1 MLHIDHPS
9 VRNRIFSCGVGL
21 EKENLRVTTEG
32 RMSHI
37 PHPFPSEKHI
47 VRDFCENQ
55 VEINTEVAAS
65 PEEAVHLLEGYD
77 RHVKDV
83 LSRLPGKEILWPF
96 SNPPL
101 IRNNEDIPIAQFFGP
116 EYGKTLYREYLSDRY
131 GRYKMTFCGI
141 HFNYSFGDDLLKE
154 DFALSGY
161 SDFREYKDNLYLK
174 LARACAVYSW
184 IIVAITA
191 ASPLHDGSFVKKD
204 AAYETVFNG
213 MASSRCSELGYWNY
227 FTPVMNYKTVTDYVK
242 SIQDYVDMGLL
253 RYPSELYYP
262 IRLKPRGSYDL
273 DRLLKEGVDHIEL
286 RMIDLNPL
294 TECGID
300 IRDARFIQLF
310 LIWAASIPEGRWDI
324 AEQVYSTQNFKNAA
338 HFDLKTVRIILP
350 NGLFKQDPP
359 EEGLQTVSLAVAG
372 LKVLEAIEKFY
383 SDYPDDVLEVIRF
396 EKEKFIDIEKR
407 YSWQVLK
414 EYGDDYVRK
423 GLVRAANLSGVSGP

>member
-37 PHPFPSEKHI
+37 PHPFPMEKHI

-65 PEEAVHLLEGYD
+65 PEEAVRLLSEYD
-77 RHVKDV
+77 RHVKAV
-83 LSRLPGKEILWPF
+83 LSSLPEKELLWPF

-101 IRNNEDIPIAQFFGP
+101 IRNTEDIPIAQFY
-116 EYGKTLYREYLSDRY
+116 ESESEKTQYREYLSDRY

-141 HFNYSFGDDLLKE
+141 HYNYSFGDDLLRE
-154 DFALSGY
+154 DFSISGF
-161 SDFREYKDNLYLK
+161 SDFREYKDHLYLK

-184 IIVAITA
+184 VIVAITA
-191 ASPLHDGSFVKKD
+191 ASPLHDGSFVRKD
-204 AAYETVFNG
+204 GAYKTVFNG

-227 FTPVMNYKTVTDYVK
+227 FTPVMNYKTVKDYVK

-253 RYPSELYYP
+253 KYPSELYYP

-273 DRLLKEGVDHIEL
+273 ERLLKEGVDHIEL

-294 TECGID
+294 TEVGID

-310 LIWAASIPEGRWDI
+310 LIWAASIPEGPWDI
-324 AEQVYSTQNFKNAA
+324 AEQVYSTQNFKNAS

-350 NGLFKQDPP
+350 KGLLKQDTP
-359 EEGLQTVSLAVAG
+359 EEGLQTVSLAGAG
-372 LKVLEAIEKFY
+372 LKVLEAIEEFY
-383 SDYPDDVLEVIRF
+383 SGYPEDVLEVIRY

-407 YSWQVLK
+407 YSWKILK

-423 GLVRAANLSGVSGP
+423 GLERAGNV